1 MNRKLI
7 ILLVA
12 SAFLSVFESEARER
26 ADSISVGMGVFISE
40 DDVAGAVSTIHAREV
55 EETTAGSIST
65 AMAGLA
71 PGLFTIQGSGEPG
84 SDASTLYIRGV
95 GTYGTTA
102 PLIIIDGFPLS
113 KSDLDT
119 LDPNEIKSISIVKD
133 ASTSSLYGIQGANG
147 IIVITTK
154 RGSGPV
160 NKAPAISF
168 SMQQGVLQA
177 TRWPETMDPYD
188 QAVYFRTLD
197 ENDGAAMRYT
207 DKVIG
212 LLSDGSSPVLYPHT
226 NWFDTVLN
234 KISSQQRY
242 NINISGSAGKS
253 YNVRYFLSAGYLHQG
268 TLLNYGKE
276 FENNYHLTS
285 GYNRYSFRSNVDF
298 RATRRL
304 LLAAD
309 FSARLNEKTSPYTGF
324 GSILSQITSRSP
336 NASAIFN
343 PDGSIAA
350 SSSIEDYSSPNPY
363 GLVTRSAY
371 CTQNNNQ
378 MTGTIRGVYSLDD
391 WVDGLSIS
399 GSYNFK
405 ISEQIYRNWNQTFDS
420 FNYLGQVLGE
430 DAYSQATEASRF
442 TCSSSSYVRR
452 YTYYNFAIN
461 YSKTVGRHSLK
472 SMLYGSRTLND
483 LDSSQYTYAY
493 QGLSARVAYSFDN
506 RVFTELNMG
515 FNGSENFHPARR
527 YGFFPS
533 LSVAWIVNQEPFIKI
548 RSSYGLAGND
558 QVGSSRFLYIS
569 EYSAG
574 GQGIFPY
581 GYYFGTNT
589 NGYGGSASKG
599 YNESQV
605 GNEYVSW
612 ETARKFNLGVDV
624 SLLKD
629 KSVSISADYFHEI
642 RDKILTAA
650 GRVPDYIG
658 IDNVAPRNS
667 GKVRNQGVDL
677 SIRYNKSL
685 GKDFQLSAGLMGV
698 YARNKVLENDNPTM
712 PYDYQELRGL
722 EIGYSLGYQAI
733 GFFKSQEDIAGS
745 PKQSWGNV
753 IPGDVKYQDTNKNG
767 TVDVDDRVPIKCNA
781 LPRFTG
787 SVMLGFTWNKLDFNM
802 IWSAS
807 LGGTARLYPYDSSII
822 NSRRWSSDNS
832 GKEILPV
839 PHTSGNN
846 ALYSNLFIMKTDY
859 LKLRNVEIGYIFN
872 HVRLYFNIQNAL
884 TFDRMLLK
892 DRDSET
898 AGGASLPYPILRV
911 FNLGVKIGI

>member
-7 ILLVA
+7 ILLLA
-12 SAFLSVFESEARER
+12 SAFLAVFESGAREK
-26 ADSISVGMGVFISE
+26 ADSISVGMGVFIHE
-40 DDVAGAVSTIHAREV
+40 GDATGAVSTIHAREI
-55 EETTAGSIST
+55 EETTSGSIST

-84 SDASTLYIRGV
+84 SDASSLYLRGV
-95 GTYGTTA
+95 GTYGTTT

-119 LDPNEIKSISIVKD
+119 LDPQEIESIAIVKD

-160 NKAPAISF
+160 NKAPVISF

-197 ENDGAAMRYT
+197 ENNGAAIRYT

-212 LLSDGSSPVLYPHT
+212 FLSDGSSPVLYPHT
-226 NWFDTVLN
+226 NWFDTVLK
-234 KISSQQRY
+234 KISNQQRY
-242 NINISGSAGKS
+242 NINISGSAGKT
-253 YNVRYFLSAGYLHQG
+253 YNVRYFVSAGYLHQG
-268 TLLNYGKE
+268 ILLNHGKE
-276 FENNYHLTS
+276 FEDNYNLTS
-285 GYNRYSFRSNVDF
+285 GYHRYSFRSNVDF

-304 LLAAD
+304 RLAAD
-309 FSARLNEKTSPYTGF
+309 FSARLNAKTSPYTGI
-324 GSILSQITSRSP
+324 GTILFQITSRSP

-343 PDGSIAA
+343 PNGSIAA
-350 SSSIEDYSSPNPY
+350 SSSLEDYSSPNPY
-363 GLVTRSAY
+363 GLITKSAY
-371 CTQNNNQ
+371 CTQNSNQ
-378 MTGTIRGVYSLDD
+378 MTGSIRGVYSFDD
-391 WVDGLSIS
+391 WVKGLSVS

-405 ISEQIYRNWNQTFDS
+405 VSEQIYRSWNQTFDS

-430 DAYSQATEASRF
+430 DVYSQATESSRF
-442 TCSSSSYVRR
+442 TCSSSSYVRK
-452 YTYYNFAIN
+452 YTYYNLAIN
-461 YSKTVGRHSLK
+461 YSRNFGLHLLN
-472 SMLYGSRTLND
+472 SMLSGSRTLND
-483 LDSSQYTYAY
+483 LNSSQYTYAY
-493 QGLSARVAYSFDN
+493 QGLSARIAYAYDN
-506 RVFTELNMG
+506 RVFAELNMG
-515 FNGSENFHPARR
+515 FNGSENFHPDRR
-527 YGFFPS
+527 YGLFPS
-533 LSVAWIVNQEPFIKI
+533 LSAAWVVSKEPYVKI
-548 RSSYGLAGND
+548 RSSYGLTGND

-612 ETARKFNLGVDV
+612 ETARKFNIGADV

-629 KSVSISADYFHEI
+629 KSVSMSVDYFYEL
-642 RDKILTAA
+642 RDKILTVA

-658 IDNVAPRNS
+658 ISNVAPRNT
-667 GKVRNQGVDL
+667 GKVRNQGVDFN
-677 SIRYNKSL
+677 IRYKKSI

-712 PYDYQELRGL
+712 PYDYQELRGQ
-722 EIGYSLGYQAI
+722 EIGYSLGYKAI
-733 GFFKSQEDIAGS
+733 GFFKNQEDIDSS
-745 PKQSWGNV
+745 PKQSWGDV

-767 TVDVDDRVPIKCNA
+767 TVDEDDRVQIKCYA
-781 LPRFTG
+781 LPRFIG
-787 SVMLGFTWNKLDFNM
+787 SFMLGFVWKKLDFNM
-802 IWSAS
+802 LWSAS

-822 NSRRWSSDNS
+822 NNKRWSSDNPDHAM
-832 GKEILPV
+832 LPV

-846 ALYSNLFIMKTDY
+846 ALYSDLFIMKTDY
-859 LKLRNVEIGYIFN
+859 LKLRNIEVGYSFD

-884 TFDRMLLK
+884 TFDRMILK
-892 DRDSET
+892 DRDPET
-898 AGGASLPYPILRV
+898 AGGTSLPYPIQRV
-911 FNLGVKIGI
+911 FNLGVKIEI